1 MKCGARFLML
11 LVALTACSPS
21 TQTAAERAA
30 AAARAD
36 SSAAG
41 YDVGPLTTSAASGAP
56 IEDSALKTVG
66 SIVTAAP
73 AGEPGS
79 GNSTSAPVPQISRP
93 DTASQAGGTSSGVSS
108 GQGAGTSGV
117 SGRSGSATGS
127 DTGRDPA
134 SVTGHPALDPALEPN
149 YVAYDTTRKTVIFQ
163 LAAGDEIREQ
173 VSFNGARR
181 GGRTFTVPLG
191 WRVTIA
197 FANRDP
203 DLPHSATIVD
213 VAGPVPEEL
222 PAPIFP
228 SANTVRLAEG
238 LLEGD
243 ADEILFTADRVGRY
257 LIACGVLGHA
267 QRGQWITLDVSTTAT
282 KPTYR

>member
-1 MKCGARFLML
+1 MKYGARPLIL
-11 LVALTACSPS
+11 LAALIACRPS
-21 TQTAAERAA
+21 TQTPAERAA

-41 YDVGPLTTSAASGAP
+41 YEVGPLSNSAARPQSIRDSVASTVASSGKTSGSEKSTTNAP
-56 IEDSALKTVG
+56 HAPQPDTVKQAG
-66 SIVTAAP
+66 STSGTGTVAVN
-73 AGEPGS
+73 GQGSRGS
-79 GNSTSAPVPQISRP
+79 GGSTGSGSP
-93 DTASQAGGTSSGVSS
+93 TGTSMGRDSGVI
-108 GQGAGTSGV
+108 AGT
-117 SGRSGSATGS
+117 
-127 DTGRDPA
+127 P
-134 SVTGHPALDPALEPN
+134 PLDPALEPN
-149 YVAYDTTRKTVIFQ
+149 YIAYDTARKTVTFQ

-173 VSFNGARR
+173 VSFNGVQR

-203 DLPHSATIVD
+203 ELPHSATIVD
-213 VAGPVPEEL
+213 VSGSVPEEL

-228 SANTVRLAEG
+228 RANTVRTSEG

-282 KPTYR
+282 TPTYR

>member
-1 MKCGARFLML
+1 MKFGARPLML
-11 LVALTACSPS
+11 LALVTACSPS

-41 YDVGPLTTSAASGAP
+41 YEVGPSTMPGIATAGPDSTPKGPGSPTRSGPDSAASGQPAR
-56 IEDSALKTVG
+56 SALEPPQPDSVKISGNAMG
-66 SIVTAAP
+66 STSNP
-73 AGEPGS
+73 ANGLGGSRGSGAPGS
-79 GNSTSAPVPQISRP
+79 PT
-93 DTASQAGGTSSGVSS
+93 GG
-108 GQGAGTSGV
+108 
-117 SGRSGSATGS
+117 GSP
-127 DTGRDPA
+127 REIPA
-134 SVTGHPALDPALEPN
+134 FPPLDPALEHN
-149 YVAYDTTRKTVIFQ
+149 YIAYDTARKTVTFQ
-163 LAAGDEIREQ
+163 LAAGDEIRDQ
-173 VSFNGARR
+173 VSFNGAQR
-181 GGRTFTVPLG
+181 GGRSFTVPLG

-213 VAGPVPEEL
+213 VSGAVPEEL
-222 PAPIFP
+222 PPPVFP
-228 SANTVRLAEG
+228 RAHTVRMAEG

-243 ADEILFTADRVGRY
+243 ADEVLFTADRVGRY

-282 KPTYR
+282 TPTYR